1 MLQQC
6 IYLMSTLQWLYKTV
20 YPALMSMCPTY
31 SSNVVYMLPDIII

>member
-6 IYLMSTLQWLYKTV
+6 VYLISTPQWLCKTV

-31 SSNVVYMLPDIII
+31 GSNVVYMLPDIIV